1 MSATALAATKV
12 CVFDAYGTL
21 FDVAA
26 AARRWKDLLG
36 DRTATLSE
44 LWRRKQLEYT
54 WLRSLMGRYEDFWHI
69 TGAAL
74 DHAFRTLDIADPALR
89 ARLMASYLELD
100 AYADAHSALT
110 RLKAAGRPTA
120 ILSNGTPS
128 MLAAAVS
135 AARIGRL
142 LDAVLSVD
150 PVAIYK
156 PHPSVYAL
164 VCERFGCKP
173 DEVCF
178 VSANGWDVAGASTFG
193 FQAIHIDR
201 NGREKPATEGL
212 PGNPVATVTNLEQ
225 LPGLLAL

>member
-1 MSATALAATKV
+1 MNAATALAETRI

-36 DRTATLSE
+36 ERTTLVSD

-54 WLRSLMGRYEDFWHI
+54 WLRTLMGRYEDFWHV

-74 DHAFRTLDIADPALR
+74 DHALAAFAIQDPGLR

-100 AYADAHSALT
+100 AYSDAHPLLT
-110 RLKAAGRPTA
+110 RLKDSGRQTA
-120 ILSNGTPS
+120 ILSNGSPS

-135 AARIGRL
+135 AARLGRL

-150 PVAIYK
+150 RIATYK
-156 PHPSVYAL
+156 PHPSTYGLA
-164 VCERFGCKP
+164 CERFACKP
-173 DEVCF
+173 AEICF
-178 VSANGWDVAGASTFG
+178 VSANAWDVAGAACYG
-193 FQAIHIDR
+193 FQAVHVDR
-201 NGREKPATEGL
+201 GGLPPDGL
-212 PGNPVATVTNLEQ
+212 PGRPAGTVTSLDQ
-225 LPGLLAL
+225 LPHLLAL

>member
-1 MSATALAATKV
+1 MTAATLAATRV

-36 DRTATLSE
+36 ERTLVLAE

-54 WLRSLMGRYEDFWHI
+54 WLRSLMGRYEDFWHV

-74 DHAFRTLDIADPALR
+74 DHALAALAIEDPGLR

-100 AYADAHSALT
+100 AYADAHSVLT
-110 RLKAAGRPTA
+110 RLKEAGRPTA
-120 ILSNGTPS
+120 ILSNGSPS

-135 AARIGRL
+135 AARLGRL

-150 PVAIYK
+150 RVAMYK
-156 PHPSVYAL
+156 PHPSVYTLA
-164 VCERFGCKP
+164 CERFACKP
-173 DEVCF
+173 AEICF
-178 VSANGWDVAGASTFG
+178 VSANGWDVAGAACFG
-193 FQAIHIDR
+193 FQAVHIDR
-201 NGREKPATEGL
+201 TGQPAEGL
-212 PGNPVATVTNLEQ
+212 PGQPAATIASLDE
-225 LPGLLAL
+225 LPRLLSL

>member
-1 MSATALAATKV
+1 MSAATALAGTRV

-26 AARRWKDLLG
+26 AANRWRDLLG
-36 DRTATLSE
+36 GHAGPLTE

-54 WLRSLMGRYEDFWHI
+54 WLRSLMGRYEDFWHV

-74 DHAFRTLDIADPALR
+74 DHAMAALAIADPGLR

-100 AYADAHSALT
+100 AYADAHAMLT

-120 ILSNGTPS
+120 ILSNGSPS

-150 PVAIYK
+150 PVAVYK

-164 VCERFGCKP
+164 ACERFACKP
-173 DEVCF
+173 AEVCF
-178 VSANGWDVAGASTFG
+178 VSANGWDVAGAASFG
-193 FQAIHIDR
+193 FQAVHIDR
-201 NGREKPATEGL
+201 TRQPAEGL
-212 PGNPVATVTNLEQ
+212 PGTPAARVSSLDE
-225 LPGLLAL
+225 LPHLLAL